1 MITGKLYKKK
11 ETGEFE
17 ISDATFLK
25 DDDIEGYCHILVF
38 EYPDAPNDSG
48 NLDSVGSPQLVIDEI
63 IFVSQPYIARV
74 RKLEAVDNSRSVF
87 YIQS

>member
-11 ETGEFE
+11 ETGELE
-17 ISDATFLK
+17 IFDATFLK
-25 DDDIEGYCHILVF
+25 DDDTEGYCHVLVF
-38 EYPDAPNDSG
+38 EYPDAPDDSG

-63 IFVSQPYIARV
+63 IFVSQPYVARV
-74 RKLEAVDNSRSVF
+74 KKLEVVDDSQSVF